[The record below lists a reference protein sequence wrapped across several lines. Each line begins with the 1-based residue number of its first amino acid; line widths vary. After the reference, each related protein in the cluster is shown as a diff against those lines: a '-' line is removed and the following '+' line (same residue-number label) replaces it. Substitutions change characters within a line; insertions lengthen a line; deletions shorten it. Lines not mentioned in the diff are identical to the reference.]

1 MISIQIFTF
10 NALQENTYLLFD
22 ETKECVIIDPGCY
35 DKEEQKEL
43 VDFIAIKNLTPTLLL
58 NTHCHVDH
66 VLGNAF
72 VAEKYKLTVQTSQIE
87 EAQLLS
93 VKLYAPMYG
102 FTNYHEV
109 EKVAHINAG
118 ETIRFGTSELEILSV
133 PGHSPGHLAFWSKVQ
148 GFCIAGDVLFRGSIG
163 RYDLPGGDY
172 KTLEKSIKEVMYAL
186 PNETIVY
193 AGHGPKTDIGFEK
206 KNNPY
211 VKG

>member
-1 MISIQIFTF
+1 MISIHIFTF
-10 NALQENTYLLFD
+10 NALQENTYLLYD

-35 DKEEQKEL
+35 DKEEQNEL
-43 VDFIAIKNLTPTLLL
+43 VDFIATKNLTPVLLL

-72 VAEKYKLTVQTSQIE
+72 VGDKYKLTVHTSKIE
-87 EAQLLS
+87 EAQLRS

-109 EKVAHINAG
+109 ETVKHIEAG
-118 ETIRFGTSELEILSV
+118 EKIHFGTSELEILSV
-133 PGHSPGHLAFWSKVQ
+133 PGHSPGHLAFWSQVQ
-148 GFCIAGDVLFRGSIG
+148 GFCVAGDVLFRGSIG

-172 KTLEKSIKEVMYAL
+172 KTLERSIKEVMYAL
-186 PNETIVY
+186 PNETVIY
-193 AGHGPKTDIGFEK
+193 AGHGPKTDIEFEK

-211 VKG
+211 VRG

>member
-1 MISIQIFTF
+1 MIFIHIFTF

-35 DKEEQKEL
+35 EKEEQNEL
-43 VDFIAIKNLTPTLLL
+43 VDFILRQNLKPTLLL

-72 VAEKYKLTVQTSQIE
+72 VSEKYKLTVQTSKIE
-87 EAQLLS
+87 EAQLRS

-109 EKVAHINAG
+109 ETVKHIEAG
-118 ETIRFGTSELEILSV
+118 EKIIFGTSELEILSV
-133 PGHSPGHLAFWSKVQ
+133 PGHSPGHLAFWNKTQ

-163 RYDLPGGDY
+163 RYDLPGGDFII
-172 KTLEKSIKEVMYAL
+172 LEKSIKEVMYTL
-186 PNETIVY
+186 PNETIIY
-193 AGHGPKTDIGFEK
+193 PGHGPKTDIGFER

-211 VKG
+211 VRG

>member
-1 MISIQIFTF
+1 MISIHIFTF
-10 NALQENTYLLFD
+10 NTLQENTYLFFD
-22 ETKECVIIDPGCY
+22 ETKKCVIIDPGCY

-43 VDFIAIKNLTPTLLL
+43 SDFIATKNLTPVLLL

-72 VAEKYKLTVQTSQIE
+72 VAEKYKLTVHTSKIE
-87 EAQLLS
+87 EAQLRS

-109 EKVAHINAG
+109 ETVAHIEAG
-118 ETIRFGTSELEILSV
+118 EKIRFGTSELEILSV
-133 PGHSPGHLAFWSKVQ
+133 SGHSPGHLAFWSKTQ

-172 KTLEKSIKEVMYAL
+172 KTLESSTKEVMYAL
-186 PNETIVY
+186 SNETVIY

-206 KNNPY
+206 NNNPY
-211 VKG
+211 VRG

>member
-1 MISIQIFTF
+1 MISIHIFTF

-22 ETKECVIIDPGCY
+22 ETKECAIIDPGCY
-35 DKEEQKEL
+35 DREEQTEL
-43 VDFIAIKNLTPTLLL
+43 ADFITSKNLKPVLLL

-72 VAEKYKLTVQTSQIE
+72 VAEKYKLTVYTSKIE
-87 EAQLLS
+87 EAQLRS

-109 EKVAHINAG
+109 ETVKYIEAG
-118 ETIRFGTSELEILSV
+118 EKIRFGTSELETLSV
-133 PGHSPGHLAFWSKVQ
+133 PGHSPGHLAFWSKTQ
-148 GFCIAGDVLFRGSIG
+148 GFCITGDVLFRGSIG

-172 KTLEKSIKEVMYAL
+172 KTLERSIKEVMYAL

-206 KNNPY
+206 KYNQF
-211 VKG
+211 VKA